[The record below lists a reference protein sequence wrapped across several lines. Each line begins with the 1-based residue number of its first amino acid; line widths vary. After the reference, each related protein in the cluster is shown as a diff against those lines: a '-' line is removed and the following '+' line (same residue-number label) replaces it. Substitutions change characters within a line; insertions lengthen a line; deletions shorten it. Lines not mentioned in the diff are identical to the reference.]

1 VTPPLYIALRFL
13 GHRKR
18 AFILSLC
25 GVVFG
30 VAIFICTQAQTQ
42 GFARNFIDSTLGSN
56 GALVLRSRFESRATG
71 LMVPPKSSVNNG
83 RMPRRH
89 YLGGIT
95 NAREI
100 MRISRQ
106 FADVAA
112 CSPVLRGTLSAR
124 AGFEN
129 ATVDL
134 FGIEP
139 AFHLRTTNLAQQLIA
154 GSFDDFRD
162 NPNSVIIGSRLADV
176 LEVGTGDAIQ
186 LLSPGGE
193 YRRFT
198 VAAIARSG
206 VGVVDVGRVYS
217 HVRVA
222 QTLLRKPFPASM
234 IVYKL
239 RDPDRAPALAR
250 AFETLF
256 QHESQSWQDRE
267 EANLQL
273 FVTLRVSAAI
283 TVSLIILLAGFGIFN
298 VLTMS
303 VLSKI
308 KEIAILRSMG
318 YRARDISAIFLWQ
331 GAMIAV
337 MGSIIGCLFGAL
349 FTWGVSLIPIQ
360 VRGLIYAN
368 HFPVTWNWR
377 HYLLATVL
385 AIIAVFIASYVPARR
400 AALLAPVATLRGSSG

>member
-1 VTPPLYIALRFL
+1 MTPTLYIALRFL
-13 GHRKR
+13 SHRKR
-18 AFILSLC
+18 AFILSLS

-42 GFARNFIDSTLGSN
+42 GFAKNFIDSTLGSN
-56 GALVLRSRFESRATG
+56 GALLLRSRFQPANSG
-71 LMVPPKSSVNNG
+71 LLVPPKNVRDPNQ
-83 RMPRRH
+83 PRRH
-89 YLGGIT
+89 SLDGIT
-95 NAREI
+95 NAPEI
-100 MRISRQ
+100 MRVSRQ

-112 CSPVLRGTLSAR
+112 CSAVLRGNVSAR

-134 FGIEP
+134 YGIDAAP
-139 AFHLRTTNLAQQLIA
+139 HLQTTNLAEQITE
-154 GSFDDFRD
+154 GSLDDFQN
-162 NPNSVIIGSRLADV
+162 NPNAVIIGSRLGNA
-176 LEVGTGDAIQ
+176 LQARPGDGLQ
-186 LLSPGGE
+186 LLAPGGD

-198 VAAIARSG
+198 IAAIARSG
-206 VGVVDVGRVYS
+206 VGVVDAARVYC

-222 QTLLRKPFPASM
+222 QTLLHKPFAAS
-234 IVYKL
+234 IILYKL
-239 RDPDRAPALAR
+239 RDPDRAPAVAR

-256 QHESQSWQDRE
+256 QHDAQSWQDRE

-273 FVTLRVSAAI
+273 FITLRLSAAI

-318 YRARDISAIFLWQ
+318 YRARDISSIFLWQ
-331 GAMIAV
+331 GAMIATA
-337 MGSIIGCLFGAL
+337 GSLVGCLAGAFL
-349 FTWGVSLIPIQ
+349 TWAVSRIPIRI
-360 VRGLIYAN
+360 RGLIYAN
-368 HFPVTWNWR
+368 HFLVTWDWR
-377 HYLLATVL
+377 HYLWATIL

-400 AALLAPVATLRGSSG
+400 AALLAPVATLRGSSA

>member
-1 VTPPLYIALRFL
+1 MTPTLYIALRFP

-18 AFILSLC
+18 ALILSLL

-56 GALVLRSRFESRATG
+56 GALLLRSRFEPHATN
-71 LMVPPKSSVNNG
+71 LIVPPKSSVSG
-83 RMPRRH
+83 TSRRH

-139 AFHLRTTNLAQQLIA
+139 AFHLQTTNLAEQLVA
-154 GSFDDFRD
+154 GSFDEFRN
-162 NPNSVIIGSRLADV
+162 NPNSVIIGSRLAET
-176 LEVGTGDAIQ
+176 LEVGVGDAIQ

-193 YRRFT
+193 YRRFA

-206 VGVVDVGRVYS
+206 VSVVDAARFILMS
-217 HVRVA
+217 RVA

-250 AFETLF
+250 GSKHFFSMSRKAGRTGRKPISSFF
-256 QHESQSWQDRE
+256 
-267 EANLQL
+267 
-273 FVTLRVSAAI
+273 
-283 TVSLIILLAGFGIFN
+283 SL
-298 VLTMS
+298 
-303 VLSKI
+303 
-308 KEIAILRSMG
+308 
-318 YRARDISAIFLWQ
+318 
-331 GAMIAV
+331 
-337 MGSIIGCLFGAL
+337 
-349 FTWGVSLIPIQ
+349 
-360 VRGLIYAN
+360 
-368 HFPVTWNWR
+368 
-377 HYLLATVL
+377 
-385 AIIAVFIASYVPARR
+385 
-400 AALLAPVATLRGSSG
+400 